1 MNNFQVQILV
11 VFLITVNLLISS
23 VEISYAQNSTENEL
37 SAERL
42 VLISKT
48 ASSNTIISNGSS
60 SVGGFSNTYMIT
72 GNAADI
78 KNSKELILETVTN
91 DFTNS
96 STVGYVILNNGSETN
111 DITQIANPFA
121 SNEQISQKI
130 KEELN
135 RTISEASMNESNLTS
150 ITCQFGNSLDLFSCS
165 VIPMLK

>member
-1 MNNFQVQILV
+1 MDMFSIKIVFVLLFMINALLV
-11 VFLITVNLLISS
+11 IPEITD
-23 VEISYAQNSTENEL
+23 AQNSTGNQNGGIT
-37 SAERL
+37 
-42 VLISKT
+42 ISKL
-48 ASSNTIISNGSS
+48 ASSDTIISNGSL
-60 SVGGFSNTYMIT
+60 SVGEFNSTYTIT

-78 KNSKELILETVTN
+78 INSKDLILETVTN
-91 DFTNS
+91 DFTKS
-96 STVGYVILNNGSETN
+96 STVGYVTLNNGSETN

>member
-11 VFLITVNLLISS
+11 VFLITINLLISN
-23 VEISYAQNSTENEL
+23 VEISYAQNSTENDTQI
-37 SAERL
+37 
-42 VLISKT
+42 LISKT

-60 SVGGFSNTYMIT
+60 SVGGFSTTYMIT
-72 GNAADI
+72 GTADDI
-78 KNSKELILETVTN
+78 KDSNDLILKTVTD

-96 STVGYVILNNGSETN
+96 PTVGYVNPDNSSATSNNL
-111 DITQIANPFA
+111 QIANPFA

-135 RTISEASMNESNLTS
+135 RTISEASMNELNLAS

-165 VIPMLK
+165 VIPILK